1 MSSTG
6 EIIQSGQIESSGE
19 SDKEISDQTD
29 ENAVTID
36 SNEIET
42 NEASQTFSNEISTD
56 CVSQDNKVDSSEKTP
71 SIKSNRINNV
81 MTYEKVPG
89 KRKNTEVFYVPE
101 ETQFYRKKTKLSNG
115 LLSAVCVNKSC
126 KKRVMLDESNGTA
139 IFNGPITPHAH
150 TPKKNE
156 YTERKLLHALKEE
169 CKNINVIAACDK
181 KTSVIKSIFSSEVDK

>member
-1 MSSTG
+1 MSSTE
-6 EIIQSGQIESSGE
+6 EIIQSEQIESSGE

-36 SNEIET
+36 SNET
-42 NEASQTFSNEISTD
+42 NEVSQTFSNGISTD
-56 CVSQDNKVDSSEKTP
+56 CVSQDNKVDSSEKTQ
-71 SIKSNRINNV
+71 SVKSNRINNV

-156 YTERKLLHALKEE
+156 YHERKLLHALKEE